1 MFILFQLCYNISK
14 FMSITFNILNTNR
27 QQTRVQTLVALTIT
41 VNGEKSEARI
51 IKKMHERVIKTFL
64 DTIIMAE
71 LQNGPISGYDV
82 ISYIH
87 NKFGFLVSSGT
98 VYSLLYSLERNGL
111 IEGIWV
117 ERKRLYNLT
126 EKGAKTIETIL
137 NSHDKIKSFLSTILR
152 A

>member
-1 MFILFQLCYNISK
+1 M
-14 FMSITFNILNTNR
+14 
-27 QQTRVQTLVALTIT
+27 VALTIT

-51 IKKMHERVIKTFL
+51 LKKMHEKVIKNFM

-87 NKFGFLVSSGT
+87 TRFGFLASSGT

-111 IEGIWV
+111 VDGVWI
-117 ERKRLYNLT
+117 ERKRVYRLT
-126 EKGAKTIETIL
+126 EKGAQTIETIL
-137 NSHDKIKSFLSTILR
+137 NAQDKIRSFMSTILKPQITNKTISFI
-152 A
+152 

>member
-1 MFILFQLCYNISK
+1 M
-14 FMSITFNILNTNR
+14 
-27 QQTRVQTLVALTIT
+27 VALTIT

-51 IKKMHERVIKTFL
+51 IKKMHERVIKSFM

-111 IEGIWV
+111 VEGLWI
-117 ERKRLYNLT
+117 ERKRVYKLT
-126 EKGAKTIETIL
+126 EKGAQTIAIYTQLARQNQRFHVNRPKSANSPL
-137 NSHDKIKSFLSTILR
+137 NYFFFSLFQ
-152 A
+152 

>member
-1 MFILFQLCYNISK
+1 M
-14 FMSITFNILNTNR
+14 
-27 QQTRVQTLVALTIT
+27 VALTIT
-41 VNGEKSEARI
+41 VNGEKSEARV
-51 IKKMHERVIKTFL
+51 IKKMHERVIKTFM
-64 DTIIMAE
+64 DTIILSE

-111 IEGIWV
+111 VEGTWL
-117 ERKRLYNLT
+117 ERKRVYKLT
-126 EKGAKTIETIL
+126 QRGTATIQTIL
-137 NSHDKIKSFLSTILR
+137 NSHEKIKGLMATVLK

>member
-1 MFILFQLCYNISK
+1 M
-14 FMSITFNILNTNR
+14 
-27 QQTRVQTLVALTIT
+27 VALTIT

-51 IKKMHERVIKTFL
+51 IKKMHERVIKTFM
-64 DTIIMAE
+64 DTIIMSE

-87 NKFGFLVSSGT
+87 QKFGFLASSGT

-111 IEGIWV
+111 VTGVWI
-117 ERKRLYNLT
+117 ERKRVYKLT
-126 EKGAKTIETIL
+126 ERGAKTIETIL
-137 NSHDKIKSFLSTILR
+137 NSHDKIKGFMATVLK

>member
-1 MFILFQLCYNISK
+1 MLKY
-14 FMSITFNILNTNR
+14 LNKNKHEW
-27 QQTRVQTLVALTIT
+27 QGCESMVALTIT

-51 IKKMHERVIKTFL
+51 VKKMHERVIKSFM

-71 LQNGPISGYDV
+71 LKNGAISGYDI

-111 IEGIWV
+111 VEGDWV
-117 ERKRLYNLT
+117 ERKRVYKLT
-126 EKGAKTIETIL
+126 EKGGRTIQTIL
-137 NSHDKIKSFLSTILR
+137 NSHDKIKGFMATILKP
-152 A
+152 